1 MPAETTAARKLAI
14 TVFLMVVAWEAE
26 NTPASLSGL
35 GSDFFL
41 LRRLHHALDYSA
53 SQFHAKIFCR

>member
-41 LRRLHHALDYSA
+41 LRRLHYALDYSA
-53 SQFHAKIFCR
+53 SQFHAKIF